1 MFFKKVTCILYFKK
15 TLKPYF
21 FKHSISL
28 FLKQKY
34 KVVIVIL
41 ELNSENF
48 ESVVVDSDKPVIIDF
63 WAEWC
68 GPCKIVGPI
77 FEELSTD
84 MTNIKFCKINV
95 DNNQDLAGKFAVKSI
110 PTLIVFKNGEEVD
123 RIVGALGKD
132 DLQQKIKEII
142 S

>member
-1 MFFKKVTCILYFKK
+1 M
-15 TLKPYF
+15 
-21 FKHSISL
+21 
-28 FLKQKY
+28 
-34 KVVIVIL
+34 IL

>member
-1 MFFKKVTCILYFKK
+1 
-15 TLKPYF
+15 
-21 FKHSISL
+21 
-28 FLKQKY
+28 
-34 KVVIVIL
+34 VVIVIL

>member
-1 MFFKKVTCILYFKK
+1 M
-15 TLKPYF
+15 
-21 FKHSISL
+21 
-28 FLKQKY
+28 
-34 KVVIVIL
+34 IL

-132 DLQQKIKEII
+132 DLQEKIKEII